1 MSAINFKQCCLVS
14 IVILVKELLTLELTF
29 QEFFFLNHI
38 KILIRTTNMLNSQK
52 HSLIKQV
59 MN

>member
-1 MSAINFKQCCLVS
+1 
-14 IVILVKELLTLELTF
+14 
-29 QEFFFLNHI
+29 
-38 KILIRTTNMLNSQK
+38 MLNSQK